1 MLICVETSGD
11 GLVSCMGYVNRSG
24 GTKRDVSE
32 LVGKAGGGEG
42 SHLKRHQSSEY
53 KGRPG

>member
-1 MLICVETSGD
+1 
-11 GLVSCMGYVNRSG
+11 MGYVNRSG

-42 SHLKRHQSSEY
+42 SHLKRHQSSEH
-53 KGRPG
+53 KGRSG